1 MNRSRM
7 MQIVIGVGLLVILG
21 QTVYTVSEIEQVII
35 TQFGDPVGDPVVNNG
50 AISSQIAFGVTIG
63 RCCGISDVGRR
74 PHWVN
79 AFVRRHTSRAG
90 SSPCRLS
97 RHVRRGSTHS

>member
-21 QTVYTVSEIEQVII
+21 QTVYTGSDIEQVII
-35 TQFGDPVGDPVVNNG
+35 TQFGEPSYEQTMDPSTLFILGTDSEVLRFLDGTPK
-50 AISSQIAFGVTIG
+50 SWS
-63 RCCGISDVGRR
+63 
-74 PHWVN
+74 
-79 AFVRRHTSRAG
+79 G